1 MIIYALFLGWLIYF
15 YWVWIKWIAKTAEK
29 AGRSYRGFLILG
41 FFVPVLASI
50 IVLTFKQTDTSN

>member
-1 MIIYALFLGWLIYF
+1 LGWLIYF